1 MTATYSSTVLRLEA
15 SGLDPAFP
23 RLRVNVES
31 PVGATACLARFDC
44 AACPSSP
51 PGAAACQQFV
61 QGYDLFEENVRGFIW
76 HIFAKE
82 KSVNFR
88 CF

>member
-1 MTATYSSTVLRLEA
+1 MTATSSSTVLRLEA

-31 PVGATACLARFDC
+31 RVGATACLERFDC
-44 AACPSSP
+44 AACPTT
-51 PGAAACQQFV
+51 GACQQFV
-61 QGYDLFEENVRGFIW
+61 EGYDLFEENVRGFIW
-76 HIFAKE
+76 HIFAEE